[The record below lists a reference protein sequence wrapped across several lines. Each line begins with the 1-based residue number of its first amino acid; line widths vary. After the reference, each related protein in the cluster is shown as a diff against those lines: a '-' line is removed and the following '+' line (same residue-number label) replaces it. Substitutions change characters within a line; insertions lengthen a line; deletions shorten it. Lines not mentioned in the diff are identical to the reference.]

1 MARDI
6 KEKIEDTLQYPGT
19 IKVVVIRETRAEETA
34 KQVYMTEKE
43 LNFFASEIMFKNE
56 NINIFNKIITEEYQY
71 LLGQY
76 KDYYF
81 SFGIF
86 KNVDYKENR
95 FFVEIYNAKYK
106 AFLELV
112 ETLSYIL
119 EEKPTHFIE
128 KNDGQF
134 MYLWLNINE
143 KNNFKFAEKVKE
155 NEKELVK
162 TMFYSTLPHVKTT
175 H

>member
-1 MARDI
+1 
-6 KEKIEDTLQYPGT
+6 
-19 IKVVVIRETRAEETA
+19 
-34 KQVYMTEKE
+34 MTEEE
-43 LNFFASEIMFKNE
+43 LNFFASVIMFKNE

-71 LLGQY
+71 LLGKY
-76 KDYYF
+76 KDCYF
-81 SFGIF
+81 SFGVF
-86 KNVDYKENR
+86 GNSDFKENR

-128 KNDGQF
+128 KNEGQF

-143 KNNFKFAEKVKE
+143 KSEFKFAEKVKE
-155 NEKELVK
+155 EEKELIK
-162 TMFYSTLPHVKTT
+162 AMFYSTIPHAKTT

>member
-1 MARDI
+1 MLII
-6 KEKIEDTLQYPGT
+6 KKIG
-19 IKVVVIRETRAEETA
+19 
-34 KQVYMTEKE
+34 
-43 LNFFASEIMFKNE
+43 
-56 NINIFNKIITEEYQY
+56 
-71 LLGQY
+71 
-76 KDYYF
+76 
-81 SFGIF
+81 
-86 KNVDYKENR
+86 

>member
-1 MARDI
+1 
-6 KEKIEDTLQYPGT
+6 
-19 IKVVVIRETRAEETA
+19 
-34 KQVYMTEKE
+34 MTEKE

-143 KNNFKFAEKVKE
+143 KNNFKFEEKIKE